1 MKKDWLCYSACI
13 PLPHIM
19 LVVGLILLSKRDP
32 AKKSLGKKL
41 CLISTG
47 VLILGT
53 FIYYIMFTPLF
64 GLD

>member
-1 MKKDWLCYSACI
+1 
-13 PLPHIM
+13 M